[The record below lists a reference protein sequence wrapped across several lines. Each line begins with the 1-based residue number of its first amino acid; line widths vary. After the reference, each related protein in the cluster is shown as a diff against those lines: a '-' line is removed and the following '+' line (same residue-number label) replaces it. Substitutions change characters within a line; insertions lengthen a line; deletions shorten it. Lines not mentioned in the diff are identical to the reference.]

1 MNCPTVTLLWP
12 HEGGARDE
20 RHTSRV
26 DPSERDSTRPMASRQ
41 QRQQVLTDEIVSLCT
56 IEAHPSYGPL
66 ELVSPLQADCIASIS
81 AEHACSCAPKLELL
95 PVSLRDA
102 ISGATGQT
110 PASGGD
116 GGGEPGKKDGE
127 GEGAVEAGGGSDA
140 LVGLQVF
147 GLPDDGAPFGGIG
160 GAG

>member
-66 ELVSPLQADCIASIS
+66 ELVSPLQADCIASTS
-81 AEHACSCAPKLELL
+81 AEHARSCAPKPLEFSFF
-95 PVSLRDA
+95 VA
-102 ISGATGQT
+102 ISGATGQIS
-110 PASGGD
+110 ASGGD
-116 GGGEPGKKDGE
+116 GGS
-127 GEGAVEAGGGSDA
+127 GGG
-140 LVGLQVF
+140 LGR
-147 GLPDDGAPFGGIG
+147 
-160 GAG
+160 